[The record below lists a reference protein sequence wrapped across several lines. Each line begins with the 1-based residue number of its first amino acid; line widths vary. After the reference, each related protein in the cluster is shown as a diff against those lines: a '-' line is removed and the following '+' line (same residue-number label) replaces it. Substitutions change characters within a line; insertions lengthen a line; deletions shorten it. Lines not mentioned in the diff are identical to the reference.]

1 MTNHCPIYDST
12 FLELNVDFFK
22 NFRIGGRYWWVL
34 DRGAIGKIVND
45 KSDTKWEEFEE
56 KHADR
61 SYSRWSQWLDKL

>member
-45 KSDTKWEEFEE
+45 KSDTK
-56 KHADR
+56 
-61 SYSRWSQWLDKL
+61 